1 MSRTPGPVTL
11 RVGSV
16 ADLDAVSIVMRE
28 AFDARFGEAWTPAQ
42 CLGMLSLPGVCLT
55 LAEQDE
61 GIAGFALSRA
71 VMDEGELL
79 LIATR
84 PAAQGRGVGGML
96 LRSVIDEAR
105 RRTLS
110 RLHLEVR
117 AGNAAVELYKR
128 EGFAKVGERP
138 RYYRGRAGEAFDAHS
153 YARTIP

>member
-1 MSRTPGPVTL
+1 MSRKPDPVTL
-11 RVGSV
+11 RAGSV

-42 CLGMLSLPGVCLT
+42 CLGMLSLPGVWLT
-55 LAEQDE
+55 LAEHDE
-61 GIAGFALSRA
+61 GLAGFALSRS

-84 PAAQGRGVGGML
+84 PAARGRGVGGML

>member
-1 MSRTPGPVTL
+1 M
-11 RVGSV
+11 
-16 ADLDAVSIVMRE
+16 
-28 AFDARFGEAWTPAQ
+28 TPAQ
-42 CLGMLSLPGVCLT
+42 CLGMLSLPGVWLT

-61 GIAGFALSRA
+61 GLAGFALSRA

-84 PAAQGRGVGGML
+84 PAVQGRGVGGML